1 MEETLRRWRDHSELG
16 TVDLRSEFLRLS
28 NGTNS
33 LVQLLIRMVYQ
44 TYGPLE
50 PTVTALLRLIPDK
63 EAVHDELLAIVL
75 AMPGAAVQRAMQ
87 SM

>member
-1 MEETLRRWRDHSELG
+1 MP
-16 TVDLRSEFLRLS
+16 SEFNPLS
-28 NGTNS
+28 NGTNG

-50 PTVTALLRLIPDK
+50 PMVTALLRLIPDK
-63 EAVHDELLAIVL
+63 EAVHDELLAIIL
-75 AMPGAAVQRAMQ
+75 DMPNAAVQRAIQ

>member
-1 MEETLRRWRDHSELG
+1 MP
-16 TVDLRSEFLRLS
+16 SEFNPLS
-28 NGTNS
+28 NGTNG

-63 EAVHDELLAIVL
+63 EAVHDELLAIIL
-75 AMPGAAVQRAMQ
+75 DMPNAAVQRAIQ

>member
-1 MEETLRRWRDHSELG
+1 
-16 TVDLRSEFLRLS
+16 VPSEFNPLS
-28 NGTNS
+28 NGTNG

-63 EAVHDELLAIVL
+63 EAVHDELLAIIL
-75 AMPGAAVQRAMQ
+75 DMPNAAVQRAIQ